1 MRKSSKERRGQYE
14 QAKRITLA
22 EAAIAIKSKPSMT
35 LSATMP
41 AYTYTS
47 LCPDSARR
55 EPPRYRKEADHET
68 KISLCDV

>member
-1 MRKSSKERRGQYE
+1 MSSKEEHATMLSTEHARA
-14 QAKRITLA
+14 AKQGYVLKGPKADTF
-22 EAAIAIKSKPSMT
+22 
-35 LSATMP
+35 SATHP

-47 LCPDSARR
+47 SCSDPARR